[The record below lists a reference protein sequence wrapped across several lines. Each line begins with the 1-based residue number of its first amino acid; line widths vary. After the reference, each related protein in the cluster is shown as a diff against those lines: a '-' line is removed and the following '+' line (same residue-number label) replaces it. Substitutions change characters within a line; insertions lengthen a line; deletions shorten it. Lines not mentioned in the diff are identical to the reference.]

1 MIPLQRVDI
10 SAQAQSLL
18 TRWTQRVESAG
29 PTGQA
34 ARELWGGAKAPKKHV
49 RSALESMARGA
60 VRCMYCD
67 DSRGTDIDHFEPL
80 ERAPLRAFMWVNH
93 LLACS
98 FCNSNTKN
106 RKYPVD
112 ANGDCLLVD
121 PTAEDPADHL
131 TLRLSV
137 GTYDPLS
144 PKGDETIRVFGLNR
158 AELVKGRVDAF
169 VRACSILRDWHGL
182 RRNAPSEAERVAQA
196 LLDSP
201 FIDVVHAMTRL
212 KPSVAAIVVGQAT
225 VPALDAWRAA
235 HSLSFRVGQP
245 RVCGGAADADCIDDT
260 LADDGHSCQGRAG
273 RRSNDE
279 RVITMQNYCLT
290 WTDSIGTPRSSA
302 VAYDEPSAQ
311 DRKAALES
319 SGCTSVEIVAVRP
332 GELPEPRG

>member
-10 SAQAQSLL
+10 STQAQSLL

-29 PTGQA
+29 ATGQA
-34 ARELWGGAKAPKKHV
+34 ARELWGDAKAPKKHV

-80 ERAPLRAFMWVNH
+80 ERAPLRAFVWVNH

-273 RRSNDE
+273 RRGNDE